1 MSKPAVSV
9 IIPAYNVEQYIRQ
22 GMDSVLKQTLRE
34 IEVICVDDGSTDRTL
49 EILKEYEASDS
60 RVKVLTQKNSGAGAA
75 RNNGLKLAQGET
87 LSFLD
92 ADDFYELNML
102 EKAYRK
108 LRETKAQ
115 FVVFDSDEYM
125 NDTGEYRKPRHIDMN
140 AIPPYEPFHR
150 RALTN
155 NPFRVFIGWAWDKL
169 YDAEFVRENGFR
181 FQEQRTTNDM
191 AFVFSALIQGER
203 IAVIPQVLAHH
214 RKNVSSSLSNTREES
229 WMCFY
234 NALCEVRR
242 FLLEKQLYQE
252 MGRDFVN
259 YALHSCLWNL
269 NTLQGEA
276 KEKLFNKLKSQW
288 IDDLEISQI
297 EECFFDQ
304 KEEYQELL
312 RIMGMEFGQYLQ
324 YHGE

>member
-34 IEVICVDDGSTDRTL
+34 IEVICVNDGSTDRTL

-125 NDTGEYRKPRHIDMN
+125 NDTGEYRTPRHIDKN

-155 NPFRVFIGWAWDKL
+155 NPFRAFIGWAWDKL

-214 RKNVSSSLSNTREES
+214 RKNVASSLSNTREES

-234 NALCEVRR
+234 NALCEVKR
-242 FLLEKQLYQE
+242 FMRERGAYPE
-252 MGRDFVN
+252 MSRDFIN

-269 NTLQGEA
+269 MTLQGAA
-276 KEKLFNKLKSQW
+276 KEKLYAKLKTEW
-288 IDDLEISQI
+288 LDELELTGKK
-297 EECFFDQ
+297 EDYFDQ
-304 KEEYQELL
+304 KNDYQELL
-312 RIMGMEFGQYLQ
+312 RIQHLDIREYKE
-324 YHGE
+324 YNK